1 MPFLLFVYRGEFM
14 DIILGIDVGGST
26 TKIVGFTTEGICI
39 GMKQVKASDQVTSLY
54 GAIGGFL
61 MERKLELKNVCQIVL
76 TGMGASYID
85 DKIYGIDVIKLEE
98 FLPIGRG
105 GLYLTGLSQAY
116 VVSIGT
122 GTAFVRATQEK
133 CEHIG
138 GSGVGGG
145 TLMGLA
151 DLLFHENRFEVVKE
165 MALAGDPSKVDMT
178 MGDITTSEISTL
190 PAYFTASNFGKIKA
204 TARKNDVA
212 AGIVNMV
219 LQTAG
224 MLAVFACHND
234 TIKNIVFT
242 GSLADIPQNRE
253 MCKILGQFHHLN
265 FYIPEHTA
273 FATAIGAAGYARISG
288 EEEGIFFERMKKN
301 QKGIGNEA

>member
-1 MPFLLFVYRGEFM
+1 M

-26 TKIVGFTTEGICI
+26 TKIVGFSLEGVCI

-61 MERKLELKNVCQIVL
+61 MEQKLELKNICQIVL
-76 TGMGASYID
+76 TGMGSSYIN

-105 GLYLTGLSQAY
+105 GLYLTGLTEAY

-122 GTAFVRATQEK
+122 GTAFVRATKEK

-145 TLMGLA
+145 TLMGLSE
-151 DLLFHENRFEVVKE
+151 LLFHENRFEVVQKMSLE
-165 MALAGDPSKVDMT
+165 GDPSKVDMT

-190 PAYFTASNFGKIKA
+190 PSYFTASNFGKIKA
-204 TARKNDVA
+204 SASYNDVA
-212 AGIVNMV
+212 AGLVNMV

-234 TIKNIVFT
+234 SIKNIVFT
-242 GSLADIPQNRE
+242 GSLANIPQNQQ
-253 MCKILGQFHHLN
+253 MCKLLGQFHHLN

-273 FATAIGAAGYARISG
+273 FATAIGAAGYAKIPG
-288 EEEGIFFERMKKN
+288 EEEGVFFERMKKN
-301 QKGIGNEA
+301 QKGIQNEA

>member
-1 MPFLLFVYRGEFM
+1 M

-26 TKIVGFTTEGICI
+26 TKIVGFSIEGICI

-61 MERKLELKNVCQIVL
+61 MERKLDLKNVCQIVL
-76 TGMGASYID
+76 TGMGSSYIN

-105 GLYLTGLSQAY
+105 GLYLTGLDEAY

-122 GTAFVRATQEK
+122 GTAFVRATKEK

-145 TLMGLA
+145 TLMGLSE
-151 DLLFHENRFEVVKE
+151 LLFHENRFEVVRK
-165 MALAGDPSKVDMT
+165 MALEGDPSKVDMT

-190 PAYFTASNFGKIKA
+190 PSYFTASNFGKIKA
-204 TARKNDVA
+204 SASQNDVA
-212 AGIVNMV
+212 AGLVNMI

-234 TIKNIVFT
+234 SIKNIVFT
-242 GSLADIPQNRE
+242 GSLANIPQNQQ
-253 MCKILGQFHHLN
+253 MCKLLGQFHHLN
-265 FYIPEHTA
+265 FYIPDYPA
-273 FATAIGAAGYARISG
+273 FATAIGAAGYAKISG
-288 EEEGIFFERMKKN
+288 EEEGAFFERMKKN
-301 QKGIGNEA
+301 QKGIQNEA